1 MPSKRFNENW
11 DIEDPNAEIPHLPGH
26 MIQSEELAEQGKF
39 DLGLKRGS
47 QSEAVHIE
55 NTPKA

>member
-1 MPSKRFNENW
+1 MPSKRFNEDW
-11 DIEDPNAEIPHLPGH
+11 DIEDPNAEIPHIPNH
-26 MIQSEELAEQGKF
+26 MAQSEELAEQGEF

-55 NTPKA
+55 NATKA